1 MMSAAVTLVGVPI
14 RNKLF
19 IIMKSLFRKPNI
31 RALVGSTPLIK
42 VSPHV
47 YAKLETYNPAGS
59 VKDRM
64 ISYILERE
72 RLFGR
77 VKEDTILCEATS
89 GNTGIALSMMAA
101 HYGLECLIFMPR
113 NMSEERRQMMKIYG
127 AKIIDAPDNDFVGAI
142 AMRNQ
147 FLLANPKAWSPKQ
160 FSNTYNI
167 FCHQTQT
174 APEIHKQV
182 IDTKQQWA
190 AFVHGSGTGGTIE
203 GVRRYI
209 ESNNLKTKICLT
221 RPAEK
226 EHGIQGIGDGKD
238 FLFNPDNA
246 NRILDIKTE
255 DAIYRSKKF
264 AKETG
269 ILVGI
274 SSGANLLAAERVV
287 EAIEPSG
294 IVVTMLCDRGER
306 YMSIY
311 NPQD

>member
-1 MMSAAVTLVGVPI
+1 
-14 RNKLF
+14 
-19 IIMKSLFRKPNI
+19 MKSLFRKPNI
-31 RALVGSTPLIK
+31 KALVGSTPLIK

-142 AMRNQ
+142 AMRDQ

-209 ESNNLKTKICLT
+209 ESNNLKTKVCLT

>member
-1 MMSAAVTLVGVPI
+1 MNSFFK
-14 RNKLF
+14 R
-19 IIMKSLFRKPNI
+19 PNLKNLI
-31 RALVGSTPLIK
+31 GKTPLIK
-42 VSPHV
+42 ISSHI

-64 ISYILERE
+64 ISYILDRE

-77 VKEDTILCEATS
+77 IKEDTILCEATS

-113 NMSEERRQMMKIYG
+113 NMSQERREMMKVYG
-127 AKIIDAPDNDFVGAI
+127 AKIIDAPDNDFSGAI
-142 AMRNQ
+142 AMRDQ

-160 FSNTYNI
+160 FSNNYNVI
-167 FCHQTQT
+167 CHQTTT

-182 IDTKQQWA
+182 IDTRYQWS
-190 AFVHGSGTGGTIE
+190 AFVHGSGTGGTLE
-203 GVRRYI
+203 GIRRYI
-209 ESNNLKTKICLT
+209 EANNLRTKVCLT

-226 EHGIQGIGDGKD
+226 NHGIQGIGDGKD
-238 FLFNPDNA
+238 FLFKSSKAD
-246 NRILDIKTE
+246 RIFEIKTE
-255 DAIYRSKKF
+255 EAISKAKAF

-274 SSGANLLAAERVV
+274 SSGANLIAAERAV
-287 EAIEPSG
+287 EDLQPSG

-311 NPQD
+311 NN